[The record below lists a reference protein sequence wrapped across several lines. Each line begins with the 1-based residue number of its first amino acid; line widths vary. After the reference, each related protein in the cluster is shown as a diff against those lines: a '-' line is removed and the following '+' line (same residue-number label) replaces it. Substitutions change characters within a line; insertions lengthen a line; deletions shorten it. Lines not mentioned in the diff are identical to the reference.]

1 MAKDKKSIDRIL
13 AINEINGIEY
23 IYRHRDAWDVKTGKI
38 FNIENKIVND
48 VILRERHPGQLLG
61 GYEFT
66 CKETGQRFR
75 CNYGWA
81 FVENTPENYT
91 LYLDLKKTEEEY
103 DKIRKL
109 YKLKLKNIK
118 TLPDLYK

>member
-1 MAKDKKSIDRIL
+1 M
-13 AINEINGIEY
+13 
-23 IYRHRDAWDVKTGKI
+23 
-38 FNIENKIVND
+38 
-48 VILRERHPGQLLG
+48 
-61 GYEFT
+61 
-66 CKETGQRFR
+66 
-75 CNYGWA
+75 
-81 FVENTPENYT
+81 ENTPENYT